1 MDWELIGIARFT
13 LSRRECCRTLVLA
26 NRGDRAGGA
35 VAQLGEHL
43 LCKQGVSGSIPLSS
57 TKSMVLRL
65 TATKRKLRKRKA
77 RRQSFGA
84 LVERLRRVSEKIVF

>member
-1 MDWELIGIARFT
+1 
-13 LSRRECCRTLVLA
+13 
-26 NRGDRAGGA
+26 
-35 VAQLGEHL
+35 
-43 LCKQGVSGSIPLSS
+43 
-57 TKSMVLRL
+57 MVLRL